1 MKTISYFS
9 NTVSSKNVVGQTN
22 RPVGFVLPQSEGR
35 GTGASQLTN
44 KAMLCIPP
52 PNPSPTKISVR
63 RLSRFFCAMSY
74 DSSYLGSHQGNFY
87 NSYSCRTVTF
97 REQILQFLLQTV
109 SAKLCLD
116 FACKKSW

>member
-52 PNPSPTKISVR
+52 PPTRPLRK
-63 RLSRFFCAMSY
+63 
-74 DSSYLGSHQGNFY
+74 
-87 NSYSCRTVTF
+87 
-97 REQILQFLLQTV
+97 
-109 SAKLCLD
+109 
-116 FACKKSW
+116 